1 MSRSVSDARSA
12 VAGGVLLREMGT
24 ALDFNGVDS
33 IAVRTA
39 QTAYNLVNFSI
50 SFWIRAHPQTVFSA
64 VYAEGS
70 TAANN
75 QIFAIRSDPIIG
87 NRLLTYFVRDDANT
101 VRTETYSN
109 KPVFDGAIHHVTIT
123 DAGGSVNIYID
134 GVLDKTFSYTR
145 GTLTLNRTAFGA
157 LQRATPVVFT
167 KAILD
172 ELRVFN
178 TALTASQAADL
189 YYRRAVPSG
198 QVLEWLLNEGSGSTA
213 TDTSGNSANGTITSP
228 SWVSNKFLIARPAA
242 TGRTLVA

>member
-1 MSRSVSDARSA
+1 MSRLIGAARRV
-12 VAGGVLLREMGT
+12 VANRLKLRDMGT

-50 SFWIRAHPQTVFSA
+50 SFWIRAHPQTVFST
-64 VYAEGS
+64 VYGEGS
-70 TAANN
+70 SAANN

-109 KPVFDGAIHHVTIT
+109 KPVFDGAVHHVVVT
-123 DAGGSVNIYID
+123 DAGGSVSIYID
-134 GVLDKTFSYTR
+134 GALDKSFSYTR
-145 GTLTLNRTAFGA
+145 GTLTLDRTSFGA

-167 KAILD
+167 KGVLD

-178 TALTASQAADL
+178 TVLTAPQVSNL
-189 YYRRAVPSG
+189 YFRNIVPSG
-198 QVLEWLLNEGSGSTA
+198 VILEWLLNAGSGTTA